1 MELIE
6 REQQLNSLADAWRQ
20 VTFGNGRIVLVS
32 GEAGIGKTALIERF
46 VADQGGAA
54 RVLRGGC
61 DALFSPRPLGPFV
74 EIAAQTGQ
82 PELERLVQSGGDRLA
97 FSAALFLHLQKQ
109 ALSLIHI

>member
-1 MELIE
+1 MYK
-6 REQQLNSLADAWRQ
+6 RQ
-20 VTFGNGRIVLVS
+20 
-32 GEAGIGKTALIERF
+32 
-46 VADQGGAA
+46 
-54 RVLRGGC
+54 VLRGGC

-109 ALSLIHI
+109 ATPTLLILEDLHWADEATLDVLKYLGRRIQHTRALLLLSYRDDEVKMCIRDRT